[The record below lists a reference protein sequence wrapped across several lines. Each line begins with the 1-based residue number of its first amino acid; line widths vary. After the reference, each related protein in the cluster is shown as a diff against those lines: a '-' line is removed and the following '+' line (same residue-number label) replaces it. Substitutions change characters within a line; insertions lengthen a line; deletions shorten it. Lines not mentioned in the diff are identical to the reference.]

1 MIKSVTIDF
10 HTEKSI
16 SIISDARLE
25 AILVS
30 VSENTT
36 DIIVSNISFKTV
48 EEIKLLFKGHKALK
62 IVDLPRGDIV
72 VKVEN
77 KQITQTVIKHHYNVT
92 SN

>member
-10 HTEKSI
+10 HIEKSI

-36 DIIVSNISFKTV
+36 DIIVSNISLKTV
-48 EEIKLLFKGHKALK
+48 EEIKLLFKDHKALK

-72 VKVEN
+72 IKVEN
-77 KQITQTVIKHHYNVT
+77 KQITQTVIKHHL
-92 SN
+92 

>member
-36 DIIVSNISFKTV
+36 DIIVSNISFKIV

-77 KQITQTVIKHHYNVT
+77 KQITQTVIKHHL
-92 SN
+92 

>member
-16 SIISDARLE
+16 NIISDARLE

-77 KQITQTVIKHHYNVT
+77 KQITQTVIKHHL
-92 SN
+92 

>member
-1 MIKSVTIDF
+1 MIKSVTINF

-16 SIISDARLE
+16 SIISDAHLE

-77 KQITQTVIKHHYNVT
+77 KQITQTVIKHHL
-92 SN
+92 

>member
-30 VSENTT
+30 VSENTI

-77 KQITQTVIKHHYNVT
+77 KQITQTVIKHHL
-92 SN
+92 

>member
-30 VSENTT
+30 VSEKYNRYHCIKY
-36 DIIVSNISFKTV
+36 II
-48 EEIKLLFKGHKALK
+48 
-62 IVDLPRGDIV
+62 
-72 VKVEN
+72 
-77 KQITQTVIKHHYNVT
+77 
-92 SN
+92 

>member
-36 DIIVSNISFKTV
+36 DIIISNISFKTV

-77 KQITQTVIKHHYNVT
+77 KQITQTVIKHHL
-92 SN
+92 

>member
-1 MIKSVTIDF
+1 MIRSVTIDF

-77 KQITQTVIKHHYNVT
+77 KQITQTVIKHHL
-92 SN
+92 

>member
-25 AILVS
+25 AILIS

-36 DIIVSNISFKTV
+36 DIIISNISFKTV
-48 EEIKLLFKGHKALK
+48 KEIKLLFKGHKALK

-77 KQITQTVIKHHYNVT
+77 KQITQTVIKHHL
-92 SN
+92 

>member
-16 SIISDARLE
+16 SIILDARLE
-25 AILVS
+25 AILVL

-62 IVDLPRGDIV
+62 IVDLPRGNIV

-77 KQITQTVIKHHYNVT
+77 KQITQTVIKHHL
-92 SN
+92 

>member
-25 AILVS
+25 AILIS
-30 VSENTT
+30 VSENT
-36 DIIVSNISFKTV
+36 

-77 KQITQTVIKHHYNVT
+77 KQITQTVIKHHL
-92 SN
+92 

>member
-36 DIIVSNISFKTV
+36 DIIVSNISFKTI

-77 KQITQTVIKHHYNVT
+77 KQITQTVIKYHL
-92 SN
+92 

>member
-25 AILVS
+25 AILIL

-36 DIIVSNISFKTV
+36 DIIISNILFKTV

-62 IVDLPRGDIV
+62 IVDLPRGNIV

-77 KQITQTVIKHHYNVT
+77 KQITQTVIKHHL
-92 SN
+92 

>member
-48 EEIKLLFKGHKALK
+48 EETKLLFKGHKALK

-77 KQITQTVIKHHYNVT
+77 KQITQTVIKHHL
-92 SN
+92 

>member
-10 HTEKSI
+10 HIEKSI
-16 SIISDARLE
+16 SIISDACLE

-36 DIIVSNISFKTV
+36 DIIVSNISLKTI

-72 VKVEN
+72 IKVEN
-77 KQITQTVIKHHYNVT
+77 KQITQTVIKHHL
-92 SN
+92 

>member
-16 SIISDARLE
+16 SIISDAHLE

-77 KQITQTVIKHHYNVT
+77 KQITQTVIKHHL
-92 SN
+92 

>member
-72 VKVEN
+72 VKVKN
-77 KQITQTVIKHHYNVT
+77 KQITQTVIKHHL
-92 SN
+92 

>member
-10 HTEKSI
+10 HIEKSI
-16 SIISDARLE
+16 SIISDAPLQ

-36 DIIVSNISFKTV
+36 DIIVSNISLATV

-72 VKVEN
+72 IKVEN
-77 KQITQTVIKHHYNVT
+77 KQITQTVIKYHL
-92 SN
+92 

>member
-10 HTEKSI
+10 RIEKSI

-36 DIIVSNISFKTV
+36 DIIVSNISLKTV

-72 VKVEN
+72 IKVEN
-77 KQITQTVIKHHYNVT
+77 KQITQTVIKHHL
-92 SN
+92 

>member
-25 AILVS
+25 AILIS

-36 DIIVSNISFKTV
+36 DIIISNISFKTV

-77 KQITQTVIKHHYNVT
+77 KQITQTVIKHYL
-92 SN
+92 

>member
-16 SIISDARLE
+16 SIISNARLE
-25 AILVS
+25 AILIS
-30 VSENTT
+30 ISENTT
-36 DIIVSNISFKTV
+36 DIIISNISFKTV

-77 KQITQTVIKHHYNVT
+77 KQITQTVIKHHL
-92 SN
+92 

>member
-30 VSENTT
+30 VSENIT

-77 KQITQTVIKHHYNVT
+77 KQITQTVIKHHL
-92 SN
+92 

>member
-25 AILVS
+25 AILIS

-36 DIIVSNISFKTV
+36 DIIISNISFKTV
-48 EEIKLLFKGHKALK
+48 EEIKLLFKGRKALK

-77 KQITQTVIKHHYNVT
+77 KQITQTVIKHHL
-92 SN
+92 

>member
-1 MIKSVTIDF
+1 MIESVTIDF

-77 KQITQTVIKHHYNVT
+77 KQITQTVIKHHL
-92 SN
+92 

>member
-1 MIKSVTIDF
+1 MIKSATIDF

-16 SIISDARLE
+16 SIISDTRLE

-77 KQITQTVIKHHYNVT
+77 KQITQTVIKHHL
-92 SN
+92 

>member
-10 HTEKSI
+10 HIEKSI
-16 SIISDARLE
+16 SIISDARLQ

-36 DIIVSNISFKTV
+36 DIIVSNISLETV
-48 EEIKLLFKGHKALK
+48 EEIKFLFKGHKALK

-72 VKVEN
+72 IKVEN
-77 KQITQTVIKHHYNVT
+77 KQITQTVIKHHL
-92 SN
+92 

>member
-36 DIIVSNISFKTV
+36 DIIVSNISFKTI

-77 KQITQTVIKHHYNVT
+77 KQIT
-92 SN
+92 

>member
-10 HTEKSI
+10 HIEKSI
-16 SIISDARLE
+16 SIISNARLE

-36 DIIVSNISFKTV
+36 DIIVSNISSKTV

-77 KQITQTVIKHHYNVT
+77 KQITQTVIKHHL
-92 SN
+92 

>member
-10 HTEKSI
+10 HIEKSI

-36 DIIVSNISFKTV
+36 DIIVSNISLKTV

-72 VKVEN
+72 IKVEN
-77 KQITQTVIKHHYNVT
+77 KQITQTVIKHHL
-92 SN
+92 

>member
-10 HTEKSI
+10 HIEKSI
-16 SIISDARLE
+16 SIISDARLQ

-36 DIIVSNISFKTV
+36 DIIVSNISLETI

-72 VKVEN
+72 IKVEN
-77 KQITQTVIKHHYNVT
+77 KQITQTVIKHHL
-92 SN
+92 

>member
-77 KQITQTVIKHHYNVT
+77 KQIIQTVIKHHL
-92 SN
+92 

>member
-10 HTEKSI
+10 YTEKSI

-77 KQITQTVIKHHYNVT
+77 KQITQTVIKHHL
-92 SN
+92 

>member
-77 KQITQTVIKHHYNVT
+77 KQITQTVIKHHL
-92 SN
+92 

>member
-25 AILVS
+25 AILIS

-36 DIIVSNISFKTV
+36 DIIISNISFKTV

-77 KQITQTVIKHHYNVT
+77 KQITQTVIKHHL
-92 SN
+92 

>member
-10 HTEKSI
+10 HIEKSI
-16 SIISDARLE
+16 SIISDARLQ

-36 DIIVSNISFKTV
+36 DIIVSNISLETV
-48 EEIKLLFKGHKALK
+48 EEIKSLFKGHKALK

-77 KQITQTVIKHHYNVT
+77 KQITQTIIKHHL
-92 SN
+92 

>member
-1 MIKSVTIDF
+1 MIKSVIIDF

-36 DIIVSNISFKTV
+36 YIIVSNISFKTV

-77 KQITQTVIKHHYNVT
+77 KQITQTVIKHHL
-92 SN
+92 

>member
-1 MIKSVTIDF
+1 MIKSVRIDF

-77 KQITQTVIKHHYNVT
+77 KQITQTVIKHHL
-92 SN
+92 

>member
-25 AILVS
+25 AILIS

-36 DIIVSNISFKTV
+36 DIIISNISFKTV

-62 IVDLPRGDIV
+62 IVDLPHGDIV

-77 KQITQTVIKHHYNVT
+77 KQITQTVIKHHL
-92 SN
+92 

>member
-77 KQITQTVIKHHYNVT
+77 KQITQTIIKHHL
-92 SN
+92 